1 MCFTLH
7 VALPESTFCNA
18 FDATYRKSRDGV
30 CIIYSDENFSLN
42 IKQSNVNVQN
52 LRDRRA
58 PIKMKKGKI
67 CSTLKAMRLRES

>member
-18 FDATYRKSRDGV
+18 FDATYRKSMDGV
-30 CIIYSDENFSLN
+30 CIIYFSLN

-52 LRDRRA
+52 LRDRRS
-58 PIKMKKGKI
+58 PIKMKKGGKK
-67 CSTLKAMRLRES
+67 SVQHSKQ